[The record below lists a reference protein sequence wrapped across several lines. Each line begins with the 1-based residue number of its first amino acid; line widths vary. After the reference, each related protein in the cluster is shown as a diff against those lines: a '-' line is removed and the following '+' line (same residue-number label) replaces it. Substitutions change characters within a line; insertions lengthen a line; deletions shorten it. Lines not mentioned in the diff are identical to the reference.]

1 MPYALPYR
9 CHTPNSRSKTA
20 AQALQTRAALQ
31 EKRMILGPISTE
43 NPFADPH
50 LIWCEAGFA
59 VADVQALTADTPLGP
74 LTLTLPDDLRAA
86 VPKRR
91 SEFLAGR
98 ACAALALRQAGL
110 AEHVPRKGRAPLW
123 PAGIAGSITHSRDRA
138 IVAISTHY
146 TGVGLDCEALV
157 APDRA
162 LQLAAAIYSET
173 EERLRPAALPFAT
186 FFTLV
191 FSAKE
196 ALYKALS
203 PRLSRIPDFREVTL
217 TAMDPGRMAL
227 VLDGETHIARFRM
240 TARDCVTLVT
250 VSNQTQ
256 GL

>member
-1 MPYALPYR
+1 MMGGGA
-9 CHTPNSRSKTA
+9 
-20 AQALQTRAALQ
+20 
-31 EKRMILGPISTE
+31 MILGPISTE

-59 VADVQALTADTPLGP
+59 VADVQGLTHLGALGP
-74 LTLTLPDDLRAA
+74 LTIALPDDLRRA

-98 ACAALALRQAGL
+98 ACAALALRQAGQ
-110 AEHVPRKGRAPLW
+110 AEDVPRQERAPVW

-138 IVAISTHY
+138 IAAVSAHY
-146 TGVGLDCEALV
+146 DALGLDCEALV

-162 LQLAAAIYSET
+162 LQLAAAIFSEA
-173 EERLRPAALPFAT
+173 ESRLRPEALSFAS

-203 PRLSRIPDFREVTL
+203 SRLSRIPDFREVTL
-217 TAMDPGRMAL
+217 TGLQPGQMAL
-227 VLDGETHIARFRM
+227 TLDGQSHLARFRLSN
-240 TARDCVTLVT
+240 RDCVTLVT
-250 VSNQTQ
+250 VHDR
-256 GL
+256 